1 MVEMV
6 EIWSKHKLVTKRGGV
21 TINFSDFCKIIYP
34 KYTKSISSQSKF
46 VDTLFCSINND
57 EFLNKRVSS
66 TMCKLLFSNVDKKHF
81 LTKYIR
87 DGTPIP
93 FPFDEARKFFITYL
107 RKEKEYDIFKAFD
120 IDNSYIHDWDTLIIS
135 LTELLE
141 QYCTIDEKLIT
152 DDVSTIYKRKVTN
165 ALKST
170 DILEM
175 ELLSAQ
181 NEICPIC
188 GKSLLKRKRD
198 GTLES
203 NYILIHIYP
212 AQETI
217 FSRSYKSLRK
227 PEENVESPLNK
238 ILVCK
243 ADAKNYI
250 TSFDEKNYLR
260 LYDKRHKIQQK
271 IDLKI
276 DFNNIDYSEKVI
288 DLLDFLVNLNNLQ
301 YEPKKLSFDAKQIK
315 EKIPNDIDTYQDVLS
330 KVTQYYDVINDY
342 LVAKDWAN
350 NIEASTHL
358 TKYIRSISDTL
369 MSKGL
374 NEYEV
379 IWGVT
384 EEIAKRR
391 DHISPIKYQKQAF
404 IIASFFVQHCEV
416 INY

>member
-1 MVEMV
+1 M
-6 EIWSKHKLVTKRGGV
+6 
-21 TINFSDFCKIIYP
+21 
-34 KYTKSISSQSKF
+34 
-46 VDTLFCSINND
+46 
-57 EFLNKRVSS
+57 
-66 TMCKLLFSNVDKKHF
+66 
-81 LTKYIR
+81 
-87 DGTPIP
+87 
-93 FPFDEARKFFITYL
+93 
-107 RKEKEYDIFKAFD
+107 
-120 IDNSYIHDWDTLIIS
+120 
-135 LTELLE
+135 
-141 QYCTIDEKLIT
+141 
-152 DDVSTIYKRKVTN
+152 
-165 ALKST
+165 
-170 DILEM
+170 
-175 ELLSAQ
+175 
-181 NEICPIC
+181 
-188 GKSLLKRKRD
+188 
-198 GTLES
+198 
-203 NYILIHIYP
+203 
-212 AQETI
+212 
-217 FSRSYKSLRK
+217 
-227 PEENVESPLNK
+227 
-238 ILVCK
+238 
-243 ADAKNYI
+243 
-250 TSFDEKNYLR
+250 
-260 LYDKRHKIQQK
+260 YDKRHKIQQK

-416 INY
+416 LSYETSK